1 MDRFRQKEL
10 LRLAPGEFGIA
21 QLALHVVAIMVG
33 DAQDARQPVRPD
45 VVRLLMRGA
54 TTGDPHVFEK
64 LALEMRRLHIS
75 AESMVGD
82 YIPAAVALI
91 GEEWHSD
98 RIDILE
104 STIAIS
110 RMQNL
115 LRELGR
121 AWSADAA
128 NPHMAGSVLMV
139 VPDTE
144 QHTIG
149 AMIATTQM
157 RHMGVSVA
165 VQLLSSSATL
175 ADLLR
180 QRQFDAVFFSVGNFD
195 SIDAC
200 RKLVSTARSVVGTT
214 VRFAVGGAVP
224 VDPEDLRRITGADFA
239 TQDVSVALREFGLM
253 KTATPV
259 E

>member
-33 DAQDARQPVRPD
+33 DAPGGRQPVRED
-45 VVRLLMRGA
+45 VLRLLVRGA
-54 TTGDPHVFEK
+54 STGDPHVFEK
-64 LALEMRRLHIS
+64 LAAEMRRLHIS
-75 AESMVGD
+75 AECMVGD
-82 YIPAAVALI
+82 YIPAAVAQI

-110 RMQNL
+110 RLQNL

-128 NPHMAGSVLMV
+128 NPQMLGSVLMV

-157 RHMGVSVA
+157 RRAGVSVA
-165 VQLLSSSATL
+165 VQLLSSPRTL
-175 ADLLR
+175 EELLR
-180 QRQFDAVFFSVGNFD
+180 QRRFDAIFFSVGNFD
-195 SIDAC
+195 SLEAC
-200 RKLVSTARSVVGTT
+200 RKLVTAARGVVGTS

-224 VDPEDLRRITGADFA
+224 ADLDDLRRITGADFA
-239 TQDVSVALREFGLM
+239 TRDVCVALRDLGLM
-253 KTATPV
+253 KTAAPV
-259 E
+259 V

>member
-21 QLALHVVAIMVG
+21 QFAMQVVAILVG
-33 DAQDARQPVRPD
+33 ESADTKAPVRDD
-45 VVRLLMRGA
+45 VLRLLVRGA
-54 TTGDPHVFEK
+54 RTGDPQVFEK
-64 LALEMRRLHIS
+64 LLSEMRRLHVS
-75 AESMVGD
+75 AESMVSD
-82 YIPAAVALI
+82 YIPAAVGEI
-91 GEEWHSD
+91 GEEWHAD

-104 STIAIS
+104 ATIATS

-128 NPHMAGSVLMV
+128 NPRMSGSVLMV
-139 VPDTE
+139 VPDSE
-144 QHTIG
+144 QHTLG

-157 RHMGVSVA
+157 RRLGVSVA
-165 VQLLSSSATL
+165 VQLLSSPASL
-175 ADLLR
+175 EEMLR
-180 QRQFDAVFFSVGNFD
+180 TRRFDAVFFSVGNFD
-195 SIDAC
+195 SLDSC
-200 RKLVSTARSVVGTT
+200 RKLVTAARNMVGTD

-224 VDPEDLRRITGADFA
+224 VDPEDLRRITGADIA
-239 TQDVSVALREFGLM
+239 TRDVALALRQFDLM
-253 KTATPV
+253 KSAAPA